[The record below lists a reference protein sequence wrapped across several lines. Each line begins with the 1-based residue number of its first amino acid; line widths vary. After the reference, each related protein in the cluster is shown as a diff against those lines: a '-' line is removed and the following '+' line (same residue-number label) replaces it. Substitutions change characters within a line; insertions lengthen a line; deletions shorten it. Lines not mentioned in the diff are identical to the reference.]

1 MKIKLQGSLFKH
13 PMEYNHITI
22 FKDMITIHNNDHN
35 IGFIR
40 VHDNPIL
47 IPEKVDFTL
56 NKKDYALLGTLEEMY
71 IEKKEGVVYVTGNH
85 MKAKFADMLI
95 TPPEPN
101 MDDLVTI
108 GIGYDDLA
116 LGKSFV
122 GVDDGARPQY
132 GGVTILS
139 DRIIASDSYCMFQK
153 DANCE
158 KEVNIPKEVFKYLK
172 DDDYTIKTNG
182 KLVLFETEKDG
193 SFYSNVIETLLT
205 TGKLDDNGDVSFQVN
220 KNEILEKLKII
231 KEYSPKVCRL
241 SAKGETLSLSDEAEN
256 NQITL
261 FQDIVPLNLGSL
273 LFTANTTQ
281 LIRMISIIK
290 DDSVI
295 IKFNKVMVKVVYDT
309 IVTASCRIGNQVEVI
324 PS

>member
-1 MKIKLQGSLFKH
+1 MKIKLQGSLFEH
-13 PMEYNHITI
+13 PMEYNHISILGNT
-22 FKDMITIHNNDHN
+22 ITIHNNDHD

-40 VHDNPIL
+40 VHYNQIS
-47 IPEKVDFTL
+47 IPEKIDFTL
-56 NKKDYALLGTLEEMY
+56 NKKDYALLATLNEIY
-71 IEKKEGVVYVTGNH
+71 VEKKEGVIYITGNH

-95 TPPEPN
+95 VPPEPN
-101 MDDLVTI
+101 LDNMVTI
-108 GIGYDDLA
+108 GIDYNDLA

-132 GGVTILS
+132 GGVTILR
-139 DRIIASDSYCMFQK
+139 DRIVASDSYCMFQK
-153 DANCE
+153 DASCD
-158 KEVNIPKEVFKYLK
+158 KEINIPKEIFKYIK
-172 DDDYTIKTNG
+172 NDDYTIKTNG
-182 KLVLFETEKDG
+182 KLVLFETEKNG
-193 SFYSNVIETLLT
+193 SLYSNVIEILLSA
-205 TGKLDDNGDVSFQVN
+205 GRLDDKGDVSFQVN
-220 KNEILEKLKII
+220 KSEILEKLKII
-231 KEYSPKVCRL
+231 KEYSPKVCQL
-241 SAKGETLSLSDEAEN
+241 SAKGETLSLSNVVEN

-261 FQDIVPLNLGSL
+261 YQDIVPLNLGSL

-281 LIRMISIIK
+281 LIRMISIIN

>member
-1 MKIKLQGSLFKH
+1 MKIKLKGELFKH
-13 PMEYNHITI
+13 PMEYNHISI
-22 FKDMITIHNNDHN
+22 FRGTITIHNNDRN
-35 IGFIR
+35 IGYID
-40 VHDNPIL
+40 VYDNSIV
-47 IPEKVDFTL
+47 IPDKVEFTL

-71 IEKKEGVVYVTGNH
+71 IEKKEGVIHVTGNH

-95 TPPEPN
+95 TPPEPI

-108 GIGYDDLA
+108 GVGYDDLA

-132 GGVTILS
+132 GGVTILK

-153 DANCE
+153 DVTCE
-158 KEVNIPKEVFKYLK
+158 KEVNIPKEIFKFLK

-182 KLVLFETEKDG
+182 RLVLFETEKNG

-205 TGKLDDNGDVSFQVN
+205 TGKLDDNGDVSFQVS

-241 SAKGETLSLSDEAEN
+241 SAKGNVLSLSDEAEN

-281 LIRMISIIK
+281 LIRMISIIN

-295 IKFNKVMVKVVYDT
+295 MKFNKTMVKVVYDT

-324 PS
+324 PA

>member
-1 MKIKLQGSLFKH
+1 MKIKLQGSLFEH
-13 PMEYNHITI
+13 PMEYNHISI
-22 FKDMITIHNNDHN
+22 LGNMITIHNNDHN

-40 VHDNPIL
+40 VHDNPISA
-47 IPEKVDFTL
+47 PEKVDFTL
-56 NKKDYALLGTLEEMY
+56 NKKDYALLGSLDEMY
-71 IEKKEGVVYVTGNH
+71 VEKKEGVIHVVGNH

-95 TPPEPN
+95 VPPKPN
-101 MDDLVTI
+101 LDNLITI
-108 GIGYDDLA
+108 NIDYSDLA

-153 DANCE
+153 DANCD

-205 TGKLDDNGDVSFQVN
+205 TGKLDDNGDVSFQVS

-231 KEYSPKVCRL
+231 KEYSPKACRL
-241 SAKGETLSLSDEAEN
+241 SAKGETLSLSNEAEN

-281 LIRMISIIK
+281 LIRMISIIN

-295 IKFNKVMVKVVYDT
+295 IKFNKIMVKVVYDT

>member
-22 FKDMITIHNNDHN
+22 FRDTITIHNNDHN

-40 VHDNPIL
+40 VHDNPIS

-95 TPPEPN
+95 VPPEPKLDN
-101 MDDLVTI
+101 LVTI
-108 GIGYDDLA
+108 GVEYNDLA

-158 KEVNIPKEVFKYLK
+158 KKVNIPKEVFKYLK

-205 TGKLDDNGDVSFQVN
+205 TGKLDDNGDVSFQVS

-231 KEYSPKVCRL
+231 KEYSPNVCRL
-241 SAKGETLSLSDEAEN
+241 SAKGETLSLSNEAEN

-281 LIRMISIIK
+281 LIRMISIIN